1 MTMTHPLLPVA
12 LAALAFGPV
21 LNFLGNVRSVWWRR
35 LALLAALALLV
46 RYAVWR
52 FSGTVPWGEPS
63 LAALYMQAIAV
74 LEILFIVLVVQS
86 LAFFALEPSPR
97 PPARVRAAALRRASV
112 DVFIP
117 TYDEGPEI
125 LERSVLAARQIEWGG
140 PLRIHVLDDTRRD
153 WVRQLC
159 EQVGARWITRADH
172 RGAKAGN
179 LNHALGVTDGEFV
192 LVLDAD
198 FIAHPDAV
206 RRLIATMADER
217 TAVAQARQ
225 HFYNADP
232 VARHLGTEG
241 SASDDQALFFDRIL
255 PARDRG
261 GFAFFCGT
269 CALLRRA
276 ALVEAGGLP
285 TGSVTEDIVL
295 SVRLRQLGWVTRLV
309 DTRVATGLAPEGLTA
324 LFAQR
329 QRWARGAIQMMYLKS
344 GPLGRG
350 LRLRDRAAFVP
361 VYWLVS
367 PLLRLATL
375 VIPQLFLLFG
385 WLPLVNAGS
394 DDLLRYQIPVFVA
407 LAGLAAFLFHR
418 RWVPFVSSVWEDVIA
433 LRITPRLLLDVALP
447 FRSAHFNVTPKGRAL
462 VEAPGGGRVLG
473 AVVGV
478 LVLVTLAALFVG
490 VVAPPE
496 AGALVPLSLVWAA
509 INLVRLLA
517 TLVVLW
523 RAEPHGLTEL
533 AVDLDAGDD
542 VVLLAGTHATP
553 VHGWKLTE
561 SRLIAPERRTLS
573 RLVLAWRA
581 PSGRFHRLA
590 ELADDGTLRPFG
602 QGARARLLAL
612 LVRLMLDREPPYR
625 PGQALAITMM
635 EMFGLSFRRKTQ

>member
-1 MTMTHPLLPVA
+1 MTHPLLPVA

-21 LNFLGNVRSVWWRR
+21 LNLLGDVRSAWWRR
-35 LALLAALALLV
+35 LALLAALVLLV

-52 FSGTVPWGEPS
+52 FSGTVPWGEAS
-63 LAALYMQAIAV
+63 LAALYMQTIAV

-86 LAFFALEPSPR
+86 LAFFALEPSR
-97 PPARVRAAALRRASV
+97 PSPTRGRAGALRRASV
-112 DVFIP
+112 DVFIA

-125 LERSVLAARQIEWGG
+125 LERTVLAAQRIEWGG
-140 PLRIHVLDDTRRD
+140 PLRVHVLDDTRRE

-172 RGAKAGN
+172 HGAKAGN
-179 LNHALGVTDGEFV
+179 LNHALGVTEGEFI

-206 RRLIATMADER
+206 RRLIAAMTDER

-276 ALVEAGGLP
+276 ALVEAGGVP

-295 SVRLRQLGWVTRLV
+295 SVRLRQLGWVSRLV

-329 QRWARGAIQMMYLKS
+329 QRWARGAIQMLYMKS

-350 LRLRDRAAFVP
+350 LRLRDRLAFLP

-367 PLLRLATL
+367 PLLRVATL

-385 WLPLVNAGS
+385 WQPLVNAGS
-394 DDLLRYQIPVFVA
+394 DELLRYQIPLFVA

-418 RWVPFVSSVWEDVIA
+418 RWVPFVSAVWEDVIA
-433 LRITPRLLLDVALP
+433 LRILPQLLFDAALP
-447 FRSAHFNVTPKGRAL
+447 FRRSHFNVTPKGRAL
-462 VEAPGGGRVLG
+462 VEASGGGRVLG
-473 AVVGV
+473 AVVVV
-478 LVLVTLAALFVG
+478 LVLVTLAALLVG
-490 VVAPPE
+490 VIAPPE
-496 AGALVPLSLVWAA
+496 VGALVPLSLVWAA

-517 TLVVLW
+517 ALVVLW
-523 RAEPHGLTEL
+523 RERPRGLTEL
-533 AVDLDAGDD
+533 AVDLGAGDG
-542 VVLLAGTHATP
+542 VVLLAGTHASP
-553 VHGWKLTE
+553 VHGWTLTE
-561 SRLIAPERRTLS
+561 SRLIAPEHRTLGG
-573 RLVLAWRA
+573 LVLAARA
-581 PSGRFHRLA
+581 PSGRIHRLA
-590 ELADDGTLRPFG
+590 DLTDDGTLRPFG
-602 QGARARLLAL
+602 HAARARLLAL
-612 LVRLMLDREPPYR
+612 LVQLVLDREPPYR
-625 PGQALAITMM
+625 PGRALATTLV
-635 EMFGLSFRRKTQ
+635 EMFGLSFRRKPQ